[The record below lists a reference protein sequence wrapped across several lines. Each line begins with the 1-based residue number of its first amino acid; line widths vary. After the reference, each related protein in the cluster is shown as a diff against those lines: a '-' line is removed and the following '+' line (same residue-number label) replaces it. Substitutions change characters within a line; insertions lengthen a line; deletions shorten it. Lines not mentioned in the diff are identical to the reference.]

1 VGEVVVGRDVRIVWA
16 ACALALAGCAGGE
29 APGERARASA
39 PGAPEAPAPAK
50 ESFVGVVE
58 PTSSTELR
66 APRNYFRVGTWQ
78 SDSGWIKLEH
88 IAPDGKEVEEGD
100 VLARFEFNGQQA
112 LEYVRGTIQNAQAS
126 AERADVAV
134 DEEMGRLKTG
144 VERLAL
150 DAERARLDTMKE
162 GVVSARDLE
171 RFGLDHDLAV
181 FDAQAE
187 KDRLGAYRRT
197 VAADRAYHERDVAR
211 ANSMQARFDAYKERF
226 KVRAPHDGV
235 FRHAFMQRQRR
246 KVQKGDGM
254 RSGQEFASVARDR
267 TVEVKFFVPERRF
280 ALLDAQETFTVLHP
294 TDDSTYAITVHKI
307 DPFPQELGFLLDDD
321 ELSNAREKMFVVHAS
336 FDAPPEG
343 LAAGLEVKVVTR

>member
-1 VGEVVVGRDVRIVWA
+1 MGREARIVGVLA
-16 ACALALAGCAGGE
+16 ALACAACAGGE
-29 APGERARASA
+29 VPAERATASA
-39 PGAPEAPAPAK
+39 PGAPEAPAVAK

-58 PTSSTELR
+58 PTSSTDLR
-66 APRNYFRVGTWQ
+66 APRNYFRVGTWK
-78 SDSGWIKLEH
+78 SDSGWIKLQH
-88 IAPDGKEVEEGD
+88 IVPDGKEVKEGE

-112 LEYVRGTIQNAQAS
+112 MEYVRSTIQNAQAS
-126 AERADVAV
+126 AARADVAV
-134 DEEMGRLKTG
+134 DEQMGQLKTG
-144 VERLAL
+144 VKRRAL
-150 DAERARLDTMKE
+150 DAERARLDTLKE

-187 KDRLGAYRRT
+187 KDRLSAYRRT
-197 VAADRAYHERDVAR
+197 VSADKAYHERDIAR
-211 ANSMQARFDAYKERF
+211 ANSMQVRFDTYKERF
-226 KVRAPHDGV
+226 SVRAPHDGV
-235 FRHAFMQRQRR
+235 FRHAFMKRKRR

-254 RSGQEFASVARDR
+254 RSGMEFASVARDA

-280 ALLDAQETFTVLHP
+280 ALLDAQKTFSLLHP
-294 TDDSTYAITVHKI
+294 TDDRTYAITVTRV